1 MKATDRPDP
10 KVLGA
15 LLRKQR
21 QEGSASFAKGNF
33 NVVGFAVRGLLTAA
47 LVAVFIVFFGDYVEI
62 YLGVETAGA
71 PDPDS
76 RLFELLTIVYSAV
89 ALLTI
94 LSAVVRIN
102 RALFESDDMRV
113 ISALP
118 VGANTVYVSKL
129 IGIFGYQTI
138 VSTICVLTVNGTIAA
153 HADVGGMFWLV
164 TVLTCLLLP
173 LLSVGIASVLA
184 LPLHGVKTLLRDR
197 FVLTFVVIT
206 VVTAVV
212 LAAYAY
218 LLKLVESMLLGEE
231 LRYFFNESVMNTIA
245 AAAAWLYPANL
256 LANLLVGR
264 EALNSALIIVAILVA
279 CLAVCLVCIRF
290 ILTRALKARISSGR
304 ARSLSKRPQK
314 RMHSPIA
321 ALIKKEFV
329 MIFRTPDYMFSYFSV
344 ALVVP
349 LLVYFCMSIGSS
361 LVTKLIG
368 VSCNVE
374 LALFLSLMF
383 GSLANVF
390 CTTNISRDGMM
401 FYSVKAM
408 PVGFRAV
415 VFSKVILC
423 LLVAALSQLM
433 SAILLCATGC
443 IGVLDA
449 LFVLFVAA
457 MFAMSQICFAT
468 RVDFDHAKFSQEPDG
483 EIKEQ
488 SNTAGLVVVAGMLTA
503 FAVGG
508 SVVAIRM
515 VLTLRGFAATWGFLT
530 YLITGLLAVVA
541 VVVGWLVLVLRL
553 KERYYRFE
561 GGAL

>member
-1 MKATDRPDP
+1 
-10 KVLGA
+10 
-15 LLRKQR
+15 
-21 QEGSASFAKGNF
+21 
-33 NVVGFAVRGLLTAA
+33 
-47 LVAVFIVFFGDYVEI
+47 
-62 YLGVETAGA
+62 
-71 PDPDS
+71 
-76 RLFELLTIVYSAV
+76 
-89 ALLTI
+89 
-94 LSAVVRIN
+94 
-102 RALFESDDMRV
+102 
-113 ISALP
+113 
-118 VGANTVYVSKL
+118 
-129 IGIFGYQTI
+129 
-138 VSTICVLTVNGTIAA
+138 
-153 HADVGGMFWLV
+153 
-164 TVLTCLLLP
+164 
-173 LLSVGIASVLA
+173 
-184 LPLHGVKTLLRDR
+184 
-197 FVLTFVVIT
+197 
-206 VVTAVV
+206 
-212 LAAYAY
+212 
-218 LLKLVESMLLGEE
+218 
-231 LRYFFNESVMNTIA
+231 
-245 AAAAWLYPANL
+245 
-256 LANLLVGR
+256 
-264 EALNSALIIVAILVA
+264 
-279 CLAVCLVCIRF
+279 
-290 ILTRALKARISSGR
+290 
-304 ARSLSKRPQK
+304 
-314 RMHSPIA
+314 
-321 ALIKKEFV
+321 
-329 MIFRTPDYMFSYFSV
+329 
-344 ALVVP
+344 
-349 LLVYFCMSIGSS
+349 
-361 LVTKLIG
+361 
-368 VSCNVE
+368 
-374 LALFLSLMF
+374 MF